1 MTTTLERFARWAAGV
16 GLADVPGRVV
26 EKARAQQASVLGATL
41 AGLHD
46 PAARKVIAAAVR
58 HGGQGASR
66 LLATGA
72 RTSRPAAVRANASAS
87 CTFDY
92 DEILLLGHPGH
103 STVTVPLVLGEELG
117 RTFGDAV
124 VAQVAGNEIAGRLGL
139 ATFLGPQNG
148 QMIPHLHCAG
158 AAVAAGR
165 LLGLDG
171 RALAHAL
178 AIALAQPPSALWPS
192 FLGDLE
198 AKVLV
203 AAHGT
208 AMGVMA
214 AELAA
219 EGFTGALDLLDHP
232 HGFFRRF
239 AFAPLP
245 RALGGLGRAWLSDTL
260 QVKEHAACWYYQ
272 ALLDAAASLPRLRAA
287 DVSRVRCAV
296 TFLADAV
303 DSTER
308 LRPRGP
314 LSANEVN
321 FSIAASV
328 ALVLL
333 RGRLRP
339 DDLTTADLA
348 ANEAEVRALAAKI
361 EVAHDPALDRKL
373 FVALDGAL
381 DLPGL
386 LGTVST
392 LELGR
397 ALGRARAEFPQ
408 ARGLGA
414 GSLLRSLARAPR
426 VLAALAAGRRRDY
439 DLGAHDLSALAL
451 PIPGAIEVE
460 LVGGRRLEAARDVE
474 AGALSLPGATGL
486 AFDKLR
492 AAAAARHGGPH
503 GTRWADA
510 LAAARPDTPIAA
522 ILG

>member
-1 MTTTLERFARWAAGV
+1 MTRIEHLAEWAAG
-16 GLADVPGRVV
+16 LRLSDIPPRVI

-46 PAARKVIAAAVR
+46 PAARKVVAAAQR
-58 HGGQGASR
+58 HGGQGRAR

-72 RTSRPAAVRANASAS
+72 RLSRPAAVRANASVS

-103 STVTVPLVLGEELG
+103 STVTVPLVVGEELG
-117 RTFGDAV
+117 ASFGEVIA
-124 VAQVAGNEIAGRLGL
+124 AQVAGNEIAGRLGL

-158 AAVAAGR
+158 AAVAAGK
-165 LLGLDG
+165 LLGLDARG
-171 RALAHAL
+171 LAHAL
-178 AIALAQPPSALWPS
+178 AVALAQPPSALWPS

-208 AMGVMA
+208 GMGILA

-219 EGFTGALDLLDHP
+219 EGFSGALDLLDHA

-239 AFAPLP
+239 SFAPFV

-260 QVKEHAACWYYQ
+260 QVKEHAACWYFQ
-272 ALLDAAASLPRLRAA
+272 ALLDAAASLPRVRGA
-287 DVSRVRCAV
+287 DVKRVRCGV

-308 LRPRGP
+308 LRPRGA

-339 DDLTTADLA
+339 EDLTAEGLA
-348 ANEAEVRALAAKI
+348 AAEPEVRALSAKV
-361 EVAHDPALDRKL
+361 EVVHDPALDEKL
-373 FVALDGAL
+373 FGALHRSL

-386 LGTVST
+386 VGTVST
-392 LELGR
+392 LELAR
-397 ALGRARAEFPQ
+397 ALRRARAEFPQ

-414 GSLLRSLARAPR
+414 ASLVRW
-426 VLAALAAGRRRDY
+426 RRER
-439 DLGAHDLSALAL
+439 
-451 PIPGAIEVE
+451 
-460 LVGGRRLEAARDVE
+460 
-474 AGALSLPGATGL
+474 
-486 AFDKLR
+486 
-492 AAAAARHGGPH
+492 
-503 GTRWADA
+503 
-510 LAAARPDTPIAA
+510 
-522 ILG
+522 